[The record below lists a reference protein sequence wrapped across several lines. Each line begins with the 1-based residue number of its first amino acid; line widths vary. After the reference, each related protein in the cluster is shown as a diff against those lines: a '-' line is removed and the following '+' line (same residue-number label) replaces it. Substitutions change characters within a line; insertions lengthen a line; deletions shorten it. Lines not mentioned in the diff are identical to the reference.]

1 MQNFV
6 MKNFSKF
13 RKNLEQS
20 ADWIILGSS
29 GGGSLPGSEV
39 KQEPTS
45 QMDNKTHIEC
55 VVSFKIRFLWLRK
68 YILWVR

>member
-1 MQNFV
+1 
-6 MKNFSKF
+6 MKAFEFYDRKCHKMSKILDQ
-13 RKNLEQS
+13 R

-55 VVSFKIRFLWLRK
+55 VVSFKIRFLW
-68 YILWVR
+68 

>member
-1 MQNFV
+1 MEDLKFYDQKFHEI
-6 MKNFSKF
+6 SKI
-13 RKNLEQS
+13 LEQC

-55 VVSFKIRFLWLRK
+55 VVSFKIRFLWRRK
-68 YILWVR
+68 FIL

>member
-6 MKNFSKF
+6 MKNLSKF

-45 QMDNKTHIEC
+45 QMDNKTHIE
-55 VVSFKIRFLWLRK
+55 
-68 YILWVR
+68 